1 MTKALTTFLVVLALS
16 FTSTPATSGVL
27 HPGHSGHWYVP
38 ERSGEGWVLEILAED
53 RALLYWFTYDESGNQ
68 RWLIGDGEILKDSD
82 GWALRFSEML
92 VTQGPRFGADFDSDS
107 LVYNVAGA
115 GLLRFSDCNNGVF
128 EFQGYGQDLAFPI
141 QRLTRT
147 MGPDCNGPLHGHPDQ
162 PIQPYAGQSGSWYD
176 PATAGQGF
184 VLQWAANG
192 GAVVTWFTYDPDGN
206 QQWMVGTGTRQ
217 GERLVFPEVYSAR
230 GGSFGSEFDSEDVQL
245 TAWGRLEFELG
256 CDAGS
261 MEYESWLPKFSDGG
275 YSLER
280 LTSLMRLEDCPA
292 VTPVLAELYELE
304 YRELPVIDGAE
315 QPTEALS
322 IAGDGSVLG
331 TKNGPFGN
339 TKIHRILRPEGSQW
353 IDIEGAAFSPVAL
366 LSNDGNTASFNV
378 LDGGTESGADR
389 FVTKIWRDGMGA
401 SPLPGQNLG
410 SSFVRGAS
418 SNASCLVGNGSI
430 EPDGPYRSWIWIS
443 GGEQVLL
450 PEATGL
456 DEPVACSDDGRIV
469 VGNEAIG
476 ATGLRELPAIRWLD
490 GATPAYLFDSEGAR
504 LRFAQACSSDCSIIV
519 GGDQVELD
527 PKHPHF
533 REPWLWSENTGA
545 RYLGMPEDA
554 FIGFALAPVV
564 AWDVSQD
571 GSFVVGEYGAR
582 NEFGE
587 WIGSRAFIWTERTGQ
602 VLLSQ
607 ALAEAAL
614 SDGNWLEV
622 GAISVA
628 DADGII
634 RVLLEGEYL
643 DPPPL
648 APWVYPR
655 RAAILSLIPRNID
668 WFE

>member
-1 MTKALTTFLVVLALS
+1 M
-16 FTSTPATSGVL
+16 
-27 HPGHSGHWYVP
+27 
-38 ERSGEGWVLEILAED
+38 R
-53 RALLYWFTYDESGNQ
+53 
-68 RWLIGDGEILKDSD
+68 
-82 GWALRFSEML
+82 
-92 VTQGPRFGADFDSDS
+92 
-107 LVYNVAGA
+107 
-115 GLLRFSDCNNGVF
+115 
-128 EFQGYGQDLAFPI
+128 
-141 QRLTRT
+141 
-147 MGPDCNGPLHGHPDQ
+147 
-162 PIQPYAGQSGSWYD
+162 PYAGQSGSWYD

-184 VLQWAANG
+184 VLQWSANG
-192 GAVVTWFTYDPDGN
+192 DAFVTWFTYDAAGN

-256 CDAGS
+256 CDDGS

-292 VTPVLAELYELE
+292 MTPLLAELYELE
-304 YRELPVIDGAE
+304 YRELPVIDGTE

-322 IAGDGSVLG
+322 IAGDGTVLG

-339 TKIHRILRPEGSQW
+339 TKIHRILRPDGSQW
-353 IDIEGAAFSPVAL
+353 IDIEEEAFSPVAL
-366 LSNDGNTASFNV
+366 LSSDGNTASFNV
-378 LDGGTESGADR
+378 LDGGTESGVDR

-469 VGNEAIG
+469 VGNESIS

-490 GATPAYLFDSEGAR
+490 GGAPAYLFDSEGAR
-504 LRFAQACSSDCSIIV
+504 LRFAQACSADCSIIV

-527 PKHPHF
+527 PEHPHF

-564 AWDVSQD
+564 AQDVSQD
-571 GSFVVGEYGAR
+571 GSIVVGEYGAR

-602 VLLSQ
+602 VLLSKV
-607 ALAEAAL
+607 LAEAGL

-628 DADGII
+628 DADGVI

-655 RAAILSLIPRNID
+655 RAAVLSLIPRNID